1 MKKIKVGQ
9 TINRYTDIL
18 TMEECDILY
27 NYTKERTNNPVDDA
41 SKVPWQLEKSNTL
54 FYPTIQDQDIRKI
67 LQKYKN
73 AIAADATEELGEK
86 IYPHLTTLVY
96 WKPGQRMPRHVDD
109 GNGYPERED
118 QLGMRFMAS
127 ITYLNDDY
135 NGGHTFVRN
144 DGINDKGWRSDST
157 LGFPND
163 VFEDYISIPEKG
175 ATITFLSDD
184 SNAHGVTELEK
195 GDRAILST
203 WFTKDEKYQERDDLI
218 IDQTE
223 TQKQVSDLNQQGLQ
237 TQTQSTT
244 TQQTTQNWNR

>member
-1 MKKIKVGQ
+1 MKKVKVGN
-9 TINRYTDIL
+9 TINRYTDVL

-96 WKPGQRMPRHVDD
+96 WKPGQQMPRHVDD
-109 GNGYPERED
+109 GNGYGERAE

-135 NGGHTFVRN
+135 EGGHTFVKN
-144 DGINDKGWRSDST
+144 DGVNDHTWREDS
-157 LGFPND
+157 LLSFPND
-163 VFEDYISIPEKG
+163 QFEDYISVPEKG
-175 ATITFLSDD
+175 ATITFRSNDA
-184 SNAHGVTELEK
+184 NAHGVTQVEK
-195 GDRAILST
+195 GDRVILST
-203 WFTKDEKYQERDDLI
+203 WFTKDEKYQERDDYFV
-218 IDQTE
+218 DPRE
-223 TQKQVSDLNQQGLQ
+223 TQQKVQQLNQQGNQ
-237 TQTQSTT
+237 SGQETQA
-244 TQQTTQNWNR
+244 TQNWNR